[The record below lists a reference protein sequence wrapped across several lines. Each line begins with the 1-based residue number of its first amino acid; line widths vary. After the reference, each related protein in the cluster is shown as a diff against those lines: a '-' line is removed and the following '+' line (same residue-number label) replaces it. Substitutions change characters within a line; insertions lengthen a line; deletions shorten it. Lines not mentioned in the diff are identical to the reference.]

1 MRETSASKPLLT
13 HRKRIRRRQN
23 RRRASLPGTAWK
35 IAYLLSMRRPV
46 CRRRDSHAGFRT
58 ELENLIGDGKRKG
71 TSGSN
76 REAESIDAPIR
87 VGLLHSSSP
96 PALPTHSELN
106 TDTFAGVVGIEVDSS
121 IGASSPPSSW
131 TRGSWSTPD
140 CRHGPSL
147 APEHA
152 L

>member
-58 ELENLIGDGKRKG
+58 ELENLIGDVKRKG

-87 VGLLHSSSP
+87 VGLLHSSD
-96 PALPTHSELN
+96 E
-106 TDTFAGVVGIEVDSS
+106 AGVMLVERREQA
-121 IGASSPPSSW
+121 IGFDAGQPATGG
-131 TRGSWSTPD
+131 TRWSKEGGSLRTDGTSRISRET
-140 CRHGPSL
+140 
-147 APEHA
+147 
-152 L
+152 

>member
-46 CRRRDSHAGFRT
+46 CRKRDSHAGFRT

-87 VGLLHSSSP
+87 VGLLHCSSP
-96 PALPTHSELN
+96 PACRPTANETLVSHCCI
-106 TDTFAGVVGIEVDSS
+106 VGIELRRSAPLVID
-121 IGASSPPSSW
+121 
-131 TRGSWSTPD
+131 
-140 CRHGPSL
+140 GPINGDWFLAYVEQVL
-147 APEHA
+147 APTLSEGDI
-152 L
+152 